1 LNTVSG
7 EGLIDIGTELNVIE
21 HSLSI
26 WSLVLKS
33 KSIEF
38 VLSQVEIEHRKDT
51 FELFLGDLSL
61 SQFIEIVEEFFNSN
75 SLHDNMML
83 ESLLDIIRVV

>member
-1 LNTVSG
+1 
-7 EGLIDIGTELNVIE
+7 LIDIGTEFNVIE
-21 HSLSI
+21 HVLGI
-26 WSLVLKS
+26 WSLVFKS
-33 KSIEF
+33 KSGEF

-51 FELFLGDLSL
+51 FELCFGDLSL

-75 SLHDNMML
+75 SLHDDVML

>member
-1 LNTVSG
+1 
-7 EGLIDIGTELNVIE
+7 LIDIGTEFNVIE
-21 HSLSI
+21 HAFGI
-26 WSLVLKS
+26 WSLVFKS
-33 KSIEF
+33 KSIELI
-38 VLSQVEIEHRKDT
+38 LSQVEIEHRKDT

-75 SLHDNMML
+75 SFHDDVML